1 MSVEPRDVGRWI
13 RMAVTDEIT
22 PVRVPVI
29 QAKQTGDTCPR
40 SWDWVERTIW
50 TDRMLDALE
59 QGVKG
64 GCWFSLIDKVIRPG
78 TLYAAWGLVKEGE
91 QGQCRLRPSEHKS
104 L

>member
-1 MSVEPRDVGRWI
+1 
-13 RMAVTDEIT
+13 
-22 PVRVPVI
+22 
-29 QAKQTGDTCPR
+29 
-40 SWDWVERTIW
+40 
-50 TDRMLDALE
+50 MLDALE

>member
-64 GCWFSLIDKVIRPG
+64 GCWFSLIDKVIWLS
-78 TLYAAWGLVKEGE
+78 TLVKWLTKSRETLSVITRSEG
-91 QGQCRLRPSEHKS
+91 QTTK
-104 L
+104 